1 MQPTQ
6 TLKPGGS
13 GTLFVWSKRKSHHLL
28 AAWTQIIVGFSV
40 SIPYTLAV
48 AGSKLVSFSM
58 YSIFTCLVISGSLRL
73 ISVVKLSEEAGIQCL
88 GQDGV
93 AIWRVRTVAVTLSG

>member
-1 MQPTQ
+1 M
-6 TLKPGGS
+6 
-13 GTLFVWSKRKSHHLL
+13 FVWDKRKSHHLL
-28 AAWTQIIVGFSV
+28 AWAEIIVGFSL
-40 SIPYTLAV
+40 SILYTLAV
-48 AGSKLVSFSM
+48 VGSKLVSFSM

-93 AIWRVRTVAVTLSG
+93 AIWKVRIVAVILSG